1 MLPTACSCR
10 RPVLPVS
17 ASMRSVRHMT
27 RYSKPSS
34 SPSSSTLPKLLRW
47 LPTGCSRAPI
57 RPGRSRSTRLAQAVR
72 RPIRSSSCSRKSTV
86 LGGSRVTVSPP
97 PTRRTHEELRER
109 MMTTMNA
116 AVIHEAGGPEVLKI
130 GSLPIPTPKNGEVL
144 IRVKAFGL
152 NRSELFTRQG
162 HSPTVK
168 FPRVLGIEAVGVVEA
183 APGGEFRKGDIVA
196 TAMGGMG
203 RQFDGGYAEYTCVS
217 AKQVQIIKTELPWE
231 TLGAIPEMLQTAWGS
246 LFKSLRLEKGERLL
260 VRGGTTSVGLAA
272 AAIARNHGAFVAATT
287 RNPDRDALLRA
298 AGADQ
303 VFVDTGSL
311 AEQVNTAHPAGV
323 DKVLEMVGT
332 TTLRDSLR
340 CARQGG
346 IVCMTGIVGNRWL
359 LDGFNPMEFIPTAVC
374 LTAYAGE
381 SEDFIQTPPND
392 LAQQVEAG

>member
-1 MLPTACSCR
+1 
-10 RPVLPVS
+10 
-17 ASMRSVRHMT
+17 
-27 RYSKPSS
+27 
-34 SPSSSTLPKLLRW
+34 
-47 LPTGCSRAPI
+47 
-57 RPGRSRSTRLAQAVR
+57 
-72 RPIRSSSCSRKSTV
+72 
-86 LGGSRVTVSPP
+86 
-97 PTRRTHEELRER
+97 

-203 RQFDGGYAEYTCVS
+203 RQFDGGYAEYTCVP

-272 AAIARNHGAFVAATT
+272 AAIAKKHGAFVAATT
-287 RNPDRDALLRA
+287 RNPDREKLLRA
-298 AGADQ
+298 SGVDQ
-303 VFVDTGSL
+303 VFIDTGSI
-311 AEQVNTAHPAGV
+311 AEQVKEVCPNGV
-323 DKVLEMVGT
+323 DKVLELVGT
-332 TTLRDSLR
+332 TTLKDSLR
-340 CARQGG
+340 CAKQRG
-346 IVCMTGIVGNRWL
+346 IVCMTGIVDNKWSF
-359 LDGFNPMEFIPTAVC
+359 DNFAPMDAIPTAVS
-374 LTAYAGE
+374 LTTYAGE
-381 SEDFIQTPPND
+381 SEDFMRTPIED
-392 LAQQVEAG
+392 LAEQIAGGTLRVQVGKTFHLDEIVEAHRCMEENKAGGKIVVLT